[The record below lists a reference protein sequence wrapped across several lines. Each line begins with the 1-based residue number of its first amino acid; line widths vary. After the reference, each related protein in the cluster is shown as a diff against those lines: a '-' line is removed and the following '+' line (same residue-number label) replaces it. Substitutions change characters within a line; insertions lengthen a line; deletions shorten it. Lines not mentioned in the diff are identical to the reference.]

1 MSDRAQKSYC
11 FLGDNKQ
18 GTDNRQ
24 KFQKFNLL
32 FDLSQP
38 MRGLLYSQRNNCK
51 IQKCHSNI

>member
-38 MRGLLYSQRNNCK
+38 MGGLLYRKKYQLKK
-51 IQKCHSNI
+51 ITNATYS